1 MATDLSQ
8 ETGRD
13 EKTRQRIIAYAQRV
27 FYERGF
33 RRITVEEL
41 CAGMAL
47 SKRTFYKHFQNR
59 DELVEAVLASFGMAI
74 VPVIAENLLSDRP
87 VREVLER
94 HFQLIQEKLFGV
106 ISVTFAADL
115 QAMMPEVWRNIEEM
129 RGQIV
134 ALLARLVERGQ
145 REGALRPDIDAEV
158 FGKVISR
165 IVTTLAEPT
174 FLISQGLTLP
184 DVARTMRAVVLHG
197 VVAQKEAGD
206 ER

>member
-1 MATDLSQ
+1 
-8 ETGRD
+8 
-13 EKTRQRIIAYAQRV
+13 
-27 FYERGF
+27 
-33 RRITVEEL
+33 
-41 CAGMAL
+41 
-47 SKRTFYKHFQNR
+47 
-59 DELVEAVLASFGMAI
+59 
-74 VPVIAENLLSDRP
+74 